1 LTDLDVFT
9 RQYIGTSLQ
18 EKNGIDST
26 FLGTDEGDNSTNDAS
41 SESLAS
47 QSVNGLND
55 EESSSADDVC
65 IDSPVEDRFTGD
77 ERHLIIY
84 RNQYMQ
90 YQEKLYDQTY
100 GINCLNASSFE
111 NMVYIIMSEY
121 QYKFKPKLLDNIPI
135 YLYWIDNHLSR
146 SGQQDY
152 LDLLHNNIRSLRGK
166 TDTIP
171 RSVGGVKNMINRNIQ
186 SYSYATI
193 NILWPSA
200 WNMASYKGLRDIEPI
215 ALYFRDPMEL
225 ISELFVNPE
234 IMFKYKE
241 HVLLNYYKDCKE
253 PHSES
258 FSNLMSSRWC
268 RQTEELIK
276 SKHQDGHILP
286 LIFYLDGVHLNGQAQ
301 NKLTPVMCTTG
312 NFSDELIN
320 KDIAKCVIGYLPTL
334 IDLKAELEEHLYAIY
349 ESKTR
354 LVKEWQRFELLVE
367 REFWK
372 EVTKGI
378 NKHWETGVSLHVLGI
393 GIKLFYPCIAFFVSD
408 DPQQHRNAGI
418 EEGNC
423 IHGCIQCTYS
433 YRDGVY
439 DEELHF
445 PRNVLD
451 LRDRCSRAEATIYH
465 KSINKRIA
473 KDEESNLKYLKSMN
487 VHPFLNPMLHAPLGA
502 ENNIY
507 TATPPDTLHLF
518 CAGLMKSLVKTIITI
533 IYTISKLDKIHY
545 SRSCMKIDQRIINFE
560 YVNEEMPHVHWTR
573 FNEGIMCHVP
583 STIQDR
589 GHSTGSFGGYRSTSF
604 ISLLIQ
610 LFYSIGNDYVI
621 LPKNFM
627 LKNTEIDIQNRVLR
641 AIRTILEVYFDV
653 CRSEWNLHEITLFE
667 KKVKYLY
674 AQYMLVWDLNQSLLA
689 LDLNHDTICKQ
700 RNPHKIVHLC
710 SVIKQFGSLRKCDSA
725 TWERFHQKA
734 TTSIWR
740 GSSKRRKTLTLEMLK
755 RYYLGNYSKM
765 LDVIARIHFTR
776 DKIIEEMKPIEHF
789 EYVQYLPMKRHP
801 KIRFR
806 LNCDTQKL
814 TLDDD
819 WQSSVSCY
827 EPIDSP
833 AKFQRMIF
841 DDLNFVETIQD
852 ICGIN
857 WTDKATLLCYDT
869 FFLGAIKYISDT
881 KSIGEGKLIA
891 SPKIPQKYDYA
902 LVKVTLND
910 LDDDD
915 DDRISLSDGHS
926 RRSKRRRT
934 ASAEDDEEYSVADDA
949 NNSTT
954 TILVKLLLFFGMSRF
969 EKEDQGGDTEKTH
982 LFCIVQELYPIAKKN
997 LMKSKS
1003 KRSKIKERSAD
1014 ILLGKPFQWACHPRI
1029 RTKFNFHLIPVE
1041 AILRPV
1047 FVVPEV
1053 SESYNRNKPKFD
1065 DVFYML
1071 DRVFFDRS
1079 GWNGEIDVIMEEFE
1093 AQTADDE
1100 RDYLLQRSLGN
1111 LQIRKGFPPQ
1121 DFEKYVDDVDEEES
1135 NPEDEETNIYFDY
1148 E

>member
-1 LTDLDVFT
+1 MTDLDVFT

-47 QSVNGLND
+47 QSVNCLND

-84 RNQYMQ
+84 RNQYIQ

-200 WNMASYKGLRDIEPI
+200 WNMASYRGLRDIEPI

-286 LIFYLDGVHLNGQAQ
+286 FIFYLDGVHLNGQAQ

-334 IDLKAELEEHLYAIY
+334 IDLKAELEEHLLTIFG
-349 ESKTR
+349 SKTR
-354 LVKEWQRFELLVE
+354 LAKEWQRFELLVE

-372 EVTKGI
+372 EITKGI
-378 NKHWETGVSLHVLGI
+378 NKHWETGVNLHVLGI
-393 GIKLFYPCIAFFVSD
+393 GIKEFYPCIAFFVSD

-439 DEELHF
+439 DKEFHL
-445 PRNVLD
+445 PRNVTD
-451 LRDRCSRAEATIYH
+451 LRERCSKAEAAIYH
-465 KSINKRIA
+465 KSINKRITR
-473 KDEESNLKYLKSMN
+473 DEESNLKYLKSQN
-487 VHPFLNPMLHAPLGA
+487 VHPFLNPMLHAALGA

-533 IYTISKLDKIHY
+533 IYTISKIDKNNY
-545 SRSCMKIDQRIINFE
+545 NRSCTKIDQRIINFE

-573 FNEGIMCHVP
+573 FHEGVMCHVP
-583 STIQDR
+583 STVQER

-610 LFYSIGNDYVI
+610 LFY
-621 LPKNFM
+621 
-627 LKNTEIDIQNRVLR
+627 
-641 AIRTILEVYFDV
+641 
-653 CRSEWNLHEITLFE
+653 
-667 KKVKYLY
+667 
-674 AQYMLVWDLNQSLLA
+674 
-689 LDLNHDTICKQ
+689 
-700 RNPHKIVHLC
+700 
-710 SVIKQFGSLRKCDSA
+710 
-725 TWERFHQKA
+725 
-734 TTSIWR
+734 
-740 GSSKRRKTLTLEMLK
+740 
-755 RYYLGNYSKM
+755 
-765 LDVIARIHFTR
+765 
-776 DKIIEEMKPIEHF
+776 
-789 EYVQYLPMKRHP
+789 
-801 KIRFR
+801 
-806 LNCDTQKL
+806 
-814 TLDDD
+814 
-819 WQSSVSCY
+819 
-827 EPIDSP
+827 
-833 AKFQRMIF
+833 
-841 DDLNFVETIQD
+841 
-852 ICGIN
+852 
-857 WTDKATLLCYDT
+857 
-869 FFLGAIKYISDT
+869 
-881 KSIGEGKLIA
+881 
-891 SPKIPQKYDYA
+891 
-902 LVKVTLND
+902 
-910 LDDDD
+910 
-915 DDRISLSDGHS
+915 
-926 RRSKRRRT
+926 
-934 ASAEDDEEYSVADDA
+934 
-949 NNSTT
+949 
-954 TILVKLLLFFGMSRF
+954 
-969 EKEDQGGDTEKTH
+969 
-982 LFCIVQELYPIAKKN
+982 
-997 LMKSKS
+997 
-1003 KRSKIKERSAD
+1003 
-1014 ILLGKPFQWACHPRI
+1014 
-1029 RTKFNFHLIPVE
+1029 
-1041 AILRPV
+1041 
-1047 FVVPEV
+1047 
-1053 SESYNRNKPKFD
+1053 
-1065 DVFYML
+1065 
-1071 DRVFFDRS
+1071 
-1079 GWNGEIDVIMEEFE
+1079 
-1093 AQTADDE
+1093 
-1100 RDYLLQRSLGN
+1100 
-1111 LQIRKGFPPQ
+1111 
-1121 DFEKYVDDVDEEES
+1121 
-1135 NPEDEETNIYFDY
+1135 
-1148 E
+1148 